1 MREVQQASYAVRLLA
16 HEIVG
21 VPELGKMV
29 ARKGDGLRAREVDIA
44 AVQEVGDG
52 VAVEDGVFLGDE
64 VADVLEVD
72 GGAHF
77 VSVFVGGGSA
87 VVVGEK
93 TWLGDDLK
101 GERSDQSWIPILI
114 SKMSACLSPNNTI
127 RLAGLTAS
135 EFGG

>member
-1 MREVQQASYAVRLLA
+1 MD
-16 HEIVG
+16 
-21 VPELGKMV
+21 

-52 VAVEDGVFLGDE
+52 VAVEDGVFWGDE

-87 VVVGEK
+87 VVFGEK
-93 TWLGDDLK
+93 TWLGDDSK
-101 GERSDQSWIPILI
+101 GERSD
-114 SKMSACLSPNNTI
+114 
-127 RLAGLTAS
+127 
-135 EFGG
+135 